1 MKKIILIGILLLIGG
16 FCFAQIQNPFKY
28 GYGEEVVIKPTDQ
41 MRKEAGVIYNS
52 EEMKNLLEPE
62 RTKQTWQKWLQQQ
75 NHYPQYRNYIVT
87 DVVVKNGITQE
98 IHISPPALPLISPCD
113 KGIGPCLL
121 FLFDKFLRFLY
132 TASLAIGVLILI
144 IAGIGY
150 MTAKDENSAKG
161 AQAKLKYG
169 VLGVSIAILA
179 FTIVTAIERGF
190 TEELATT
197 PTGGGAGGGG
207 AGEGGGSAAGGQ
219 VASSTINIYTPRI
232 TNEGKFTF
240 MYGTDQ
246 DVSCDFIYAIYD
258 LDTAGPPIAAK
269 TLSADQ
275 TMNIEG
281 VNIDLTEHGGHKLRV
296 TFQASNPSRCMVSQ
310 KFVDLT
316 APTVTIVAQNPK
328 IYIGKNDIKI
338 DGTKYI
344 SIKLPE
350 NITLSDVLQTALQ
363 AGAQYYLYN
372 PPFNMRIYFH
382 TDQPAQKNGICYI
395 AAILVGVSVPYVDIY
410 NLKSVT
416 VKEFRKYFEFA
427 LNYSKNRKDFVTK
440 IPLNLDNNIVK
451 GVHIEIY
458 DYRGDCTMDMP
469 QDLGFININE

>member
-1 MKKIILIGILLLIGG
+1 MKKLILIGILLLIGG

-28 GYGEEVVIKPTDQ
+28 GYGEEVVIKPTDE
-41 MRKEAGVIYNS
+41 MRTEAGAIYNS
-52 EEMKNLLEPE
+52 EEMKNLSEPE
-62 RTKQTWQKWLQQQ
+62 RVKQTWQKWLQQQ
-75 NHYPQYRNYIVT
+75 NYYPQYRNYIVT
-87 DVVVKNGITQE
+87 DVVVKNGATQE
-98 IHISPPALPLISPCD
+98 IYISPPALPLISPCD

-144 IAGIGY
+144 WAGISY
-150 MTAKDENSAKG
+150 MVGKPEEVSKTAG
-161 AQAKLKYG
+161 AKLKYG

-207 AGEGGGSAAGGQ
+207 AGGQ
-219 VASSTINIYTPRI
+219 VTLSTINIYTPRI

-269 TLSADQ
+269 TLGADQ

-281 VNIDLTEHGGHKLRV
+281 VNIDLTKHGGHKLRV
-296 TFQASNPSRCMVSQ
+296 TFQASDPTRCMVSQ

-328 IYIGKNDIKI
+328 IFIKEIKI

-372 PPFNMRIYFH
+372 PPFNARIYFH
-382 TDQPAQKNGICYI
+382 TDQSAQKNGRCYI
-395 AAILVGVSVPYVDIY
+395 AAILRGVSVPYVDVY

-427 LNYSKNRKDFVTK
+427 LDYSKNRDSFVTT
-440 IPLNLDNNIVK
+440 IPLSLDNNIVK
-451 GVHIEIY
+451 GVHVEIY
-458 DYRGDCTMDMP
+458 GYRGDCTMSVP

>member
-28 GYGEEVVIKPTDQ
+28 GYGEEVVIKPTDE
-41 MRKEAGVIYNS
+41 MRTEAGAIYNS
-52 EEMKNLLEPE
+52 EEMKNLSEPE

-75 NHYPQYRNYIVT
+75 DRHPEYFQYRNYIVT
-87 DVVVKNGITQE
+87 DVVVKNGATQE
-98 IHISPPALPLISPCD
+98 IYISPPALPLISPCD

-169 VLGVSIAILA
+169 IIGVSIAILA

-207 AGEGGGSAAGGQ
+207 AGGQ
-219 VASSTINIYTPRI
+219 VALSTVNIYTPRI

-246 DVSCDFIYAIYD
+246 GNCDFLCAIYD
-258 LDTAGPPIAAK
+258 LDTGEQIGCDMPGGR
-269 TLSADQ
+269 LSASTQ
-275 TMNIEG
+275 MNIFSQ
-281 VNIDLTEHGGHKLRV
+281 NINLTKHGGHRLRV
-296 TFQASNPSRCMVSQ
+296 TFMPSEEGKCIISQ

-328 IYIGKNDIKI
+328 IFIDKMKI
-338 DGTKYI
+338 DGTQWIY
-344 SIKLPE
+344 IKLPE
-350 NITLSDVLQTALQ
+350 NITLSDVLQTALK
-363 AGAQYYLYN
+363 AGAQYYLYD
-372 PPFNMRIYFH
+372 PPFNVRIYFS
-382 TDQPAQKNGICYI
+382 TDQPAQKNGRCYV
-395 AAILVGVSVPYVDIY
+395 AAILRGVSVPYVDVY

-427 LNYSKNRKDFVTK
+427 LDYSKNRKDFVTT
-440 IPLNLDNNIVK
+440 IPLSLDNNIVR
-451 GVHIEIY
+451 GVHVEIY
-458 DYRGDCTMDMP
+458 GYRGDCTMDMP